1 MWRDKGPF
9 CLALANAVTS
19 PMTTF
24 KKNMPKV
31 IGSLIGSLLSVLDEV
46 TFPHGMMSLGW
57 DVTSDSIRLGRL
69 VDGKVMSSN

>member
-1 MWRDKGPF
+1 MYVEGQR
-9 CLALANAVTS
+9 ALLFGSCKCSHLSHDNIL
-19 PMTTF
+19 
-24 KKNMPKV
+24 KNMPKV

-69 VDGKVMSSN
+69 VDGKVNE